1 MINRKQIIRFCM
13 AGAIVTATDCS
24 IYYILFHFLP
34 FSVSKG
40 ISFTCAGII
49 GYLFD
54 KYWTFEHKEPSYGE
68 VGRYTLINFL
78 ALGMNVLINQG
89 ILSLWPGGVWVALI
103 IATTSTSLFTFVFF
117 KWWVFRFNLK
127 AKGIIPMVQE
137 LPVREIRPARRA

>member
-1 MINRKQIIRFCM
+1 MINRKQIIRFCI
-13 AGAIVTATDCS
+13 AGIIVTVTDCS

>member
-1 MINRKQIIRFCM
+1 MINRKQIIRFCI
-13 AGAIVTATDCS
+13 AGIIVITTDCS
-24 IYYILFHFLP
+24 IYYVLFHFLA

-54 KYWTFEHKEPSYGE
+54 KYWTFERKEPSYGE

-89 ILSLWPGGVWVALI
+89 ILILWPGAVWAALV
-103 IATTSTSLFTFVFF
+103 IATTVTSLFTFVFF
-117 KWWVFRFNLK
+117 KWWVFRSHNSREV
-127 AKGIIPMVQE
+127 PMKEKMILWQ
-137 LPVREIRPARRA
+137 